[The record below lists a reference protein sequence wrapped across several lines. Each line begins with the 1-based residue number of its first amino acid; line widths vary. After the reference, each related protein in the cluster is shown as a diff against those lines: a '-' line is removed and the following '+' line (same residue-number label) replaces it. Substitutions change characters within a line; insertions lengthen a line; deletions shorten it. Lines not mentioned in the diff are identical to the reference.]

1 MEVVQTPMLFGTNAG
16 NITPIG
22 FQLEPAFST
31 YVAPAAFEV
40 LLFKHYQSPGNVAP
54 ER

>member
-1 MEVVQTPMLFGTNAG
+1 MEVTQTPMLFGTNAG

-22 FQLEPAFST
+22 FQLETAFST
-31 YVAPAAFEV
+31 YVAPAAFKV
-40 LLFKHYQSPGNVAP
+40 LLKHYQGLGNVVL